1 MIKEEKDFKE
11 NTIDGDFTKPRKD
24 IPLNSKKSNKGK
36 KGKKG
41 KGKKGN
47 KNFNST
53 KGLEAVT
60 KGIDMGGVSHS
71 NDISWYSKNPELL
84 QQAGN
89 LSWGYKLGL
98 PVNYTNENFMFRVL
112 DNKPLTRVPGFM
124 FVGVIPGPGVT
135 ADSDA
140 FQESDAVNL
149 AAKDQYAYIRYAN
162 SGHANYDPQDL
173 MLYYLAWDE
182 IQMEIYDAMR
192 AYGIANITNMQ
203 NRYMPRALVQAL
215 GWDYE
220 AIVSDRANFAS
231 KINSAI
237 ARIGAFPV
245 PKGMHYF
252 SRHEWL
258 FSNLFTDE
266 TSLKSQIFG
275 FKKVMYRVF
284 EHNAGENGGALVSHI
299 RPGATGKTLL
309 TPTAWFNGV
318 LEMINRIADSEDMGI
333 IMGDILKAWGTENCM
348 TLDYMSQ
355 DYICKPAYD
364 ETVKCQFENM
374 YIHSSLLSDPYC
386 EPGSPWKGIE
396 VYNITQ
402 NPNIDMG
409 RIVYKP
415 YIKQVSIYANPDF
428 RPTDDREFNAINPTS
443 GNAVLNIHK
452 DTATVQDTVYA
463 TRGIAPAKLSVNAV
477 SPTVEEPRSTTTGGY
492 IGKFAYRAYGK
503 IMTAGTEI
511 FVDGRIFSFV
521 EMAHSNYATDYNSG
535 LAVRSCNTV
544 QISEEGI
551 FSYPSPNSKLLS
563 YPDGKIEETL
573 EYIDPFSQH
582 VNIWKVAPTWMVKNN
597 GDVDGFVH
605 IDYNKYYDLDNYTTI
620 HPETL
625 RNLHDQCL
633 LSEFNVPVTI
643 KVKGQIGR

>member
-1 MIKEEKDFKE
+1 MIVEEKDKFNNKKDDVEKEFKGKAK
-11 NTIDGDFTKPRKD
+11 N
-24 IPLNSKKSNKGK
+24 KSK

-41 KGKKGN
+41 KGKGK
-47 KNFNST
+47 KNSNSN
-53 KGLEAVT
+53 KGLEGVT
-60 KGIDMGGVSHS
+60 RGVDEGGVSSS

-98 PVNYTNENFMFRVL
+98 PVNYINENFEFKVL
-112 DNKPLTRVPGFM
+112 DKKPLTRVPGFM

-135 ADSDA
+135 ADSDT

-162 SGHANYDPQDL
+162 SGHSNFEAQDL
-173 MLYYLAWDE
+173 MLYYLSWDE

-237 ARIGAFPV
+237 ARLGAFPV

-284 EHNAGENGGALVSHI
+284 EHNHGDKGGALISHI

-348 TLDYMSQ
+348 TIDYMSQ

-374 YIHSSLLSDPYC
+374 YIHSSLLSDPYS
-386 EPGSPWKGIE
+386 EDPQRKGIE

-409 RIVYKP
+409 RIVYRP
-415 YIKQVSIYANPDF
+415 YIKQLSIYASPDF

-452 DTATVQDTVYA
+452 DTATVEDTVYA
-463 TRGIAPAKLSVNAV
+463 TRGIAPAKLSVRAV
-477 SPTVEEPRSTTTGGY
+477 SPGPEATRTTSTGGY
-492 IGKFAYRAYGK
+492 IGENVYTAYGK

-521 EMAHSNYATDYNSG
+521 EMDWSNYAVDYKSG

-551 FSYPSPNSKLLS
+551 SSYPSPNSRLLS
-563 YPDGKIEETL
+563 YPDGQINETL
-573 EYIDPFSQH
+573 EYLDPFSQH
-582 VNIWKVAPTWMVKNN
+582 VNIWRVSPIWMVN
-597 GDVDGFVH
+597 GDGSIDGFTS

>member
-1 MIKEEKDFKE
+1 MIVEEKDKFNKDDVEKEFKGKAK
-11 NTIDGDFTKPRKD
+11 N
-24 IPLNSKKSNKGK
+24 KSK

-41 KGKKGN
+41 KGKGK
-47 KNFNST
+47 KNYNSN

-60 KGIDMGGVSHS
+60 RGVDEGGVSHS

-98 PVNYTNENFMFRVL
+98 PVNYTNENFMFKVL

-135 ADSDA
+135 ADSDT

-192 AYGIANITNMQ
+192 AYGIANITNLQ

-284 EHNAGENGGALVSHI
+284 EHNDGENGGALISHI

-309 TPTAWFNGV
+309 TPTAWFNGI

-348 TLDYMSQ
+348 TIDYMSQ

-374 YIHSSLLSDPYC
+374 YIHASLLSDPYS
-386 EPGSPWKGIE
+386 ETSERKGIE
-396 VYNITQ
+396 VYNIRQ

-415 YIKQVSIYANPDF
+415 YIKQLSIYASPDF

-452 DTATVQDTVYA
+452 DTATVEDTVYA

-477 SPTVEEPRSTTTGGY
+477 SPGSENPRATSTGGY
-492 IGKFAYRAYGK
+492 IGENVYTAYGK

-521 EMAHSNYATDYNSG
+521 EMNLSNYATDYNSG

-544 QISEEGI
+544 QLSEEGI
-551 FSYPSPNSKLLS
+551 GSYPSPSSKILS
-563 YPDGKIEETL
+563 YPDGQIDETL
-573 EYIDPFSQH
+573 EFIDPFSQH
-582 VNIWKVAPTWMVKNN
+582 VNIWKVSPTWMVN
-597 GDVDGFVH
+597 GDGSVDGFVK
-605 IDYNKYYDLDNYTTI
+605 IDYHKYYSLDNYTTI

-643 KVKGQIGR
+643 KVKGQIGK

>member
-1 MIKEEKDFKE
+1 MIVEEKDKFDSKE
-11 NTIDGDFTKPRKD
+11 NDVEKKFERKGK
-24 IPLNSKKSNKGK
+24 NKSKKRK
-36 KGKKG
+36 KGKSMKG
-41 KGKKGN
+41 KN
-47 KNFNST
+47 NYNSN
-53 KGLEAVT
+53 KGLEATT
-60 KGIDMGGVSHS
+60 KGVDKGGVSSS

-89 LSWGYKLGL
+89 ISWGYKLGL
-98 PVNYTNENFMFRVL
+98 PVNYANENFMFKLL
-112 DNKPLTRVPGFM
+112 DKKPLTRVPGFM

-135 ADSDA
+135 ADEDT

-192 AYGIANITNMQ
+192 AYGIANITNLQ

-220 AIVSDRANFAS
+220 SIVSNRANFAS

-258 FSNLFTDE
+258 FNNLFTDE

-275 FKKVMYRVF
+275 FKKIMYRTF
-284 EHNAGENGGALVSHI
+284 EHNDGENGGALVSHV
-299 RPGATGKTLL
+299 RPGATGEHLL
-309 TPTAWFNGV
+309 TPEAWFDGV
-318 LEMINRIADSEDMGI
+318 LQMINRISDSEDMGI

-348 TLDYMSQ
+348 TIDYMSQ
-355 DYICKPAYD
+355 DYICKPAYS
-364 ETVKCQFENM
+364 EEVKMQFENM
-374 YIHSSLLSDPYC
+374 YIHASMVTDRTTE
-386 EPGSPWKGIE
+386 EPNHMGIE

-409 RIVYKP
+409 RIVYRP
-415 YIKQVSIYANPDF
+415 YIKQISIYANPDY
-428 RPTDDREFNAINPTS
+428 RPTDDREFNAINPTA

-452 DTATVQDTVYA
+452 DTATVEDTVYA
-463 TRGIAPAKLSVNAV
+463 TRGVAPAKLSVNKVRQGA
-477 SPTVEEPRSTTTGGY
+477 EPSRYTTTGGY
-492 IGKFAYRAYGK
+492 IGEHAYCAYGK

-521 EMAHSNYATDYNSG
+521 EMNQSNYATDYQSG

-551 FSYPSPNSKLLS
+551 FSYPSANSKILS
-563 YPDGKIEETL
+563 YPEGPIDETL

-582 VNIWKVAPTWMVKNN
+582 VNIWKVSPVWTMNN
-597 GDVDGFVH
+597 DGEINSFVEV
-605 IDYNKYYDLDNYTTI
+605 DYNKYYDLDNYTTI